1 MMQMG
6 NYFPYMPK
14 CSPAISE
21 AMSLMMLNRHHKQ
34 ARTWWEPLAHWVGL
48 GNTYWSVK
56 WQWSPALQ
64 WLAFKYLLLS
74 TKPLAL
80 LFLQKKTVGI
90 VVIPPQ
96 ETLAGKQVLPTN
108 HVSAAF
114 SNSELSSSPHT
125 SIFVDVRSRWAQ
137 HNRIY
142 AYPALKIELDVTV
155 MSCSWALKPLLTS
168 SNTIM
173 TGRSPG
179 ETLVNN

>member
-6 NYFPYMPK
+6 NYFPYMPQ
-14 CSPAISE
+14 CYPAISE
-21 AMSLMMLNRHHKQ
+21 AMSLVMLNRHHKQ

-114 SNSELSSSPHT
+114 SNSELSSSHQHMCGCIIKMGTTQPHVCIPST
-125 SIFVDVRSRWAQ
+125 EDWARRDSDVLQLGIEAF
-137 HNRIY
+137 
-142 AYPALKIELDVTV
+142 AY
-155 MSCSWALKPLLTS
+155 
-168 SNTIM
+168 
-173 TGRSPG
+173 
-179 ETLVNN
+179 